1 MDSRK
6 QLIKKHN
13 DLINAR
19 YSLSV
24 FETRIIL
31 SILTQI
37 NRFDTELSRYRIY
50 IKDFVNLLETSSKN
64 LYERARQVTKELME
78 KSLEIP
84 TQTGFLQTTWLASV
98 EYYWGEGYVDIE
110 ISKQLKPYLLELKGK
125 FTTYELKYIFPLQSS
140 YSVRIYEL
148 LKQYFSDIIERTFEI
163 EEFKLILQIGNQY
176 KLYAD
181 LKKRVILQAQKE
193 LREHTDIY
201 FEFEEIKT
209 GRKISHIKFFIF
221 SNQKETPK
229 EPVQKITNEQA
240 LELTKQFNSKTTEYK
255 ISEQTMLN
263 IIKKHKVDYE
273 KMKNNIERL
282 PFNSSY
288 SPIGTLIAICKDSFA
303 LPDNNI
309 NVEHKKRIE
318 EENEKRKQEELAKE
332 QERRKREDEA
342 ERVDNTFNSLG
353 IIEQE
358 NLKQK
363 AISAI
368 KEKYFKENTN
378 KDGLNF
384 LLTDLMI
391 KLKIRELI
399 KNREL
404 QPA

>member
-6 QLIKKHN
+6 QLVKKHN

-37 NRFDTELSRYRIY
+37 NRIDIELSRCRIY

-64 LYERARQVTKELME
+64 LYERARRVTKELME

-84 TQTGFLQTTWLASV
+84 TQTGFLQITWLASV

-148 LKQYFSDIIERTFEI
+148 LKQYYSEIIERTFEI

-193 LREHTDIY
+193 LKEHTDIY
-201 FEFEEIKT
+201 FEFKEIKT

-221 SNQKETPK
+221 SNQKETPQ
-229 EPVQKITNEQA
+229 ETTQQITNEQA
-240 LELTKQFNSKTTEYK
+240 AELTKLFNNKTLEHK
-255 ISEQTMLN
+255 ISEQTMLK
-263 IIKKHKVDYE
+263 IIKKYKVDYE
-273 KMKNNIERL
+273 KITELLKNIT
-282 PFNSSY
+282 FNGQY
-288 SPIGTLIAICKDSFA
+288 SPIATLIAVLKGSYV

-309 NVEHKKRIE
+309 NAEYKKQIE
-318 EENEKRKQEELAKE
+318 EQNEKRKQEELAKE
-332 QERRKREDEA
+332 QERRKREEEA
-342 ERVDNTFNSLG
+342 NQVDNIFNSLSAT
-353 IIEQE
+353 EQE
-358 NLKQK
+358 ELKQE
-363 AISAI
+363 AISII
-368 KEKYFKENTN
+368 KEKYFRENTN
-378 KDGLNF
+378 KGGLDF
-384 LLTDLMI
+384 LLTDFMI
-391 KLKIRELI
+391 KIKIRELI
-399 KNREL
+399 RNREL
-404 QPA
+404 QTV